1 MRKLKVGVIG
11 MGSMGKN
18 HARVYS
24 ELDSTNLVAIVDTD
38 GQLRGQ
44 MEKKYRTSAYADYKE
59 MMHQESLDI
68 VSIAVPTVLH
78 REVALEAINRG
89 LHVLLEKPIAS
100 SLAEAEEIIHAAK
113 AKAVKLLIGHIE
125 RFNPAVLELK
135 RRIQQGEL
143 GKVFKVDVNRVGPMP
158 KRIQDVG
165 VVIDLAVH
173 DIDIMRFLAESEPKR
188 IYAEIEQR
196 AHTKKEDLLAG
207 LIRFENDTICYL
219 NVNWLTPTRI
229 RKLYIT
235 GEKGMFVIDYLTQD
249 LLFYENEDASPT
261 SIKEGNMI
269 QFKIN
274 RKEPLRNEIEHFVDC
289 VLNDKQPLVTG
300 EDGKKALDISL
311 KLIQSSQEGRILK
324 ND

>member
-1 MRKLKVGVIG
+1 MGQLKVGVVGI
-11 MGSMGKN
+11 GSMGAN

-24 ELDSTNLVAIVDTD
+24 ELDSTDLVAIVDTD
-38 GQLRGQ
+38 ERLRNQ
-44 MEKKYRTSAYADYKE
+44 MKKKYQINAYADYRE
-59 MMHQESLDI
+59 MLKNERLDI

-78 REVALEAINRG
+78 RDVALEAISRG

-100 SLAEAEEIIHAAK
+100 NLAEADEIIHTAEAK
-113 AKAVKLLIGHIE
+113 GVKLIIGHIE

-135 RRIQQGEL
+135 RRIQKGEL
-143 GKVFKVDVNRVGPMP
+143 GKVYKVDVNRVGPMP
-158 KRIQDVG
+158 RRIQDVG

-207 LIRFENDTICYL
+207 LVRFENDTICYL

-274 RKEPLRNEIEHFVDC
+274 KKEPLRNEIEHFVDC
-289 VLNDKQPLVTG
+289 VLNDKQPLVSG

-311 KLIQSSQEGRILK
+311 KLIQSAQEGRILQ